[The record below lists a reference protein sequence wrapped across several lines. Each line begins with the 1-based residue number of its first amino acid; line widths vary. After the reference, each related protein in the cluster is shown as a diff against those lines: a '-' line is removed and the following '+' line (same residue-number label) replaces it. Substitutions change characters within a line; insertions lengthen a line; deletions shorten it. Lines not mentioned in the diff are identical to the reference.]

1 MRIILALVL
10 VLPLCGCLTQQERMA
25 EAKARNNAL
34 DDQKCLGY
42 GARPGTD
49 AYVTCR
55 AHLDGART
63 TAEAIEDAAPAPTV
77 NPAAVPVS
85 DAPKL
90 QPLVIPGPRCTSRG
104 C

>member
-10 VLPLCGCLTQQERMA
+10 ALPLCGCQTDQERMA
-25 EAKARNNAL
+25 EFKARNNAL

-49 AYVTCR
+49 AYVNCR
-55 AHLDGART
+55 ANLDSART
-63 TAEAIEDAAPAPTV
+63 TADAIVVAAPAPTV
-77 NPAAVPVS
+77 NQIPVPVS

-90 QPLVIPGPRCTSRG
+90 QPMVIPGPRCTSRG